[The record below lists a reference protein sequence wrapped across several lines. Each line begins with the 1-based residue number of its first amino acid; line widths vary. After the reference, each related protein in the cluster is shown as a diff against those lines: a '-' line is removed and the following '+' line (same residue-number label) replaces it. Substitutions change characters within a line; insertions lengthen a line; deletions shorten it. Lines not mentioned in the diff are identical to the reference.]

1 MTPNSPAPTS
11 SAPAAATGPLLQIR
25 KLTLRFG
32 GLTAVSDVDLD
43 VHEGTVAAVIGP
55 NGAGKTSLFNAIT
68 GIYEPTSGQVL
79 LDGQDLQEPLRRTH
93 IARWLLAGLLL
104 GVLSTLSA
112 ANVDTMW
119 AAVVKQQ
126 DPAHFSVSQAAGD
139 AWRYLKAEP
148 RVETRMGRHF
158 VVGPGGEPFGSAK
171 TREAALALR
180 DKSAEWLRNGA
191 AADAPVA
198 DVSQRVAVAAP
209 LLQAARTTMQ
219 SARTLRWVV
228 FFIGMLLGVAGAH
241 AVWQRNRRTPTQVA
255 RRGVARTFQNI
266 RLFHNMTVLENV
278 LVAMDR
284 HLGHTV
290 SWAHPSRR
298 LAWAGPL
305 LVFAWL
311 AVLAVLSRAKDSGPE
326 GPGLVV
332 LALFLVTVVTLLVV
346 IGRRGAF
353 TSAAQQIEATGRTNA
368 MELLQFVGLDTRAG
382 ELSRNLPY
390 GDQRRL
396 EIARAL
402 GTQPRLLLLDEPAAG
417 MNPSETVTLMALIR
431 RIRDRGVT
439 VLLIE
444 HHMRVVMGIS
454 DRITVLVHG
463 KRIAEGTPEQIRND
477 PKVIEAYLGT
487 EDD

>member
-1 MTPNSPAPTS
+1 MTASSNAPDA
-11 SAPAAATGPLLQIR
+11 SAQVRGPGPLLQIR

-43 VHEGTVAAVIGP
+43 VQEGEVAAVIGP

-79 LDGQDLQEPLRRTH
+79 LDGRDLQEPMRRGH
-93 IARWLLAGLLL
+93 IARWLLAGMLL
-104 GVLSTLSA
+104 GLLSTLSA

-126 DPAHFSVSQAAGD
+126 DPMHFDVGQAAGD

-148 RVETRMGRHF
+148 RIETRMGRFF

-171 TREAALALR
+171 TREEARALR
-180 DKSAEWLRNGA
+180 DKSAQWLASGA
-191 AADAPVA
+191 AADAP
-198 DVSQRVAVAAP
+198 AVDASLRTAVP
-209 LLQAARTTMQ
+209 VPVLQAARTTMQ
-219 SARTLRWVV
+219 SARTLRLVV
-228 FFIGMLLGVAGAH
+228 FFIGWLLGVAGAN
-241 AVWQRNRRTPTQVA
+241 AVWRRNRRTPTLVA

-290 SWAHPSRR
+290 SWLHPSRR

-305 LVFAWL
+305 LVFGWL
-311 AVLAVLSRAKDSGPE
+311 AALSVLSRAKDSGSE
-326 GPGLVV
+326 APGLVALAGLV
-332 LALFLVTVVTLLVV
+332 LTVVALLVV
-346 IGRRGAF
+346 VGRRGAF
-353 TSAAQQIEATGRTNA
+353 TPAAERIEATGRDKA
-368 MELLQFVGLDTRAG
+368 MELLEFVGLATRAG